1 MKSRVY
7 KIDMLISIV
16 GLNLQDLSVQYIRT
30 ENVSIDRE
38 LVLYESNEFIVP
50 KELDPRAVK
59 GKRDEIDSTIIHIIE
74 DPDKNYA
81 WKEMRRLRAQKLA
94 ESDWT
99 QMADVS
105 MSDEKRKAWIEYRQ
119 QLRDLPNTITDPLNI
134 VWPNTPL

>member
-59 GKRDEIDSTIIHIIE
+59 GKRDETDSTIIHIIE

-81 WKEMRRLRAQKLA
+81 WKEMKRLRGQKLA

-119 QLRDLPNTITDPLNI
+119 QLRDLPNTITDPLTV